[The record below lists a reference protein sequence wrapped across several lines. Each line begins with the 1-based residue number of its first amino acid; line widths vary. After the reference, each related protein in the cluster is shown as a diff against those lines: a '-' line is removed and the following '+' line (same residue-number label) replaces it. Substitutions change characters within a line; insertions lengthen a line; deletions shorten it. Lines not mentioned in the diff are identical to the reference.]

1 MKTFVHNSGFI
12 ESAIELHREMIE
24 LSRPVAKLGL
34 NPFSLHCDAAGGV
47 SVDDIV
53 VMLRWIEESNF
64 GEVSS
69 ERVAQLREHV
79 ESQSSEDKAEV
90 LAKNNVMASEDGY
103 VSKDTSLQV
112 MQKLGILEEFQQDL
126 DSFGKDHTIEDN
138 HETQQKQEDI
148 ESSSHDTERSI
159 NVTSDLK
166 QEDTEQLADA
176 KVDGHVENGADADV
190 TINEEGNDDTMKVD
204 QDMTDSSVKKRG
216 NGLSN
221 MDLDFDSQRE
231 LGSPLKKM
239 KLKPTSTSQNSS
251 LDTLHED
258 DTEEIKNLADQPIVI
273 TTHDLEKVN
282 DTPITLRTADH
293 PSDAVDNDQK
303 LKLETFLQ
311 RLLFPEAHES
321 PSKLGSKNG
330 NTNPSH
336 TFENA
341 LYEVD
346 LSMPQVPLNLNIP
359 ADEHGNT
366 PLHWLTSIANIDLVK
381 ELVKHGAS
389 RLLGDNA
396 GESALVKAVKSVN
409 NYDAGTFEE
418 LLDYLYPCLILKDS
432 MNRTILHHIVITS
445 GMSRCAIAAK
455 YYLDILMGWVVKK
468 QTRKLDGTPDSIF
481 QSIDLKWFINNL
493 LNAQDSNG
501 DTCLNIAAR
510 LGNVSIIDA
519 LLDYGADP
527 VISNKS
533 GLRPV
538 DFGAGTSKLRGQ
550 KGEMSQPKIM
560 SPAAGNK
567 QVTELSSV
575 DTGNLIR
582 ELETLLNKVKTN
594 YEDEVYQYKNKLEK
608 LHSQLNSQRELLAT
622 SRDRLAHTKQLRDDY
637 ALLKEQ
643 LMNIKQGI
651 AEEEE
656 NFRKESEFLGFS
668 SEEASKIDWNS
679 SEFDAD
685 EPFRIDIIY
694 DLVEHKL
701 NSTYKGNLEELLSQ
715 ESVES
720 IKKSLIANAGS
731 EDKLKEQLASS
742 LPPAPLLKARLEAYR
757 KNDDHLQDVLVGIK
771 EKRTDL
777 ENKFRRVLSLCLK
790 IEEGKVDDMLDGLL
804 QAISSEDP
812 QEIDTEEMQDFLK
825 KHSD

>member
-1 MKTFVHNSGFI
+1 M
-12 ESAIELHREMIE
+12 
-24 LSRPVAKLGL
+24 SRPVAKLGL

>member
-1 MKTFVHNSGFI
+1 M
-12 ESAIELHREMIE
+12 
-24 LSRPVAKLGL
+24 SRPVAKLGL

-258 DTEEIKNLADQPIVI
+258 DTEEIKNLTDQPIVI

>member
-1 MKTFVHNSGFI
+1 
-12 ESAIELHREMIE
+12 MIE

-34 NPFSLHCDAAGGV
+34 NPFILHCDAAGGV

-112 MQKLGILEEFQQDL
+112 MQKLGILEDFQQDL

-159 NVTSDLK
+159 NVTSDFK

-396 GESALVKAVKSVN
+396 GESALVKAVESVN

>member
-1 MKTFVHNSGFI
+1 
-12 ESAIELHREMIE
+12 MIE

-112 MQKLGILEEFQQDL
+112 MQKLGILEDFQQDL

-166 QEDTEQLADA
+166 QEDSEQLADA

>member
-1 MKTFVHNSGFI
+1 M
-12 ESAIELHREMIE
+12 
-24 LSRPVAKLGL
+24 SRPVAKLGL

-112 MQKLGILEEFQQDL
+112 MQKLGILEDFQQDL

-166 QEDTEQLADA
+166 QEDSEQLADA

>member
-1 MKTFVHNSGFI
+1 
-12 ESAIELHREMIE
+12 MIE

>member
-1 MKTFVHNSGFI
+1 M
-12 ESAIELHREMIE
+12 
-24 LSRPVAKLGL
+24 SRPVAKLGL
-34 NPFSLHCDAAGGV
+34 NPFILHCDAAGGV

-112 MQKLGILEEFQQDL
+112 MQKLGILEDFQQDL

-159 NVTSDLK
+159 NVTSDFK

>member
-1 MKTFVHNSGFI
+1 
-12 ESAIELHREMIE
+12 MIE

-112 MQKLGILEEFQQDL
+112 MQKLGILEDFQQDL

-176 KVDGHVENGADADV
+176 KVDDHVENGADADV

>member
-1 MKTFVHNSGFI
+1 M
-12 ESAIELHREMIE
+12 
-24 LSRPVAKLGL
+24 SRPVAKLGL

-112 MQKLGILEEFQQDL
+112 MQKLGILEDFQQDL

-176 KVDGHVENGADADV
+176 KVDDHVENGADADV

>member
-1 MKTFVHNSGFI
+1 M
-12 ESAIELHREMIE
+12 
-24 LSRPVAKLGL
+24 SRPVAKLGL

-651 AEEEE
+651 DEEEE

>member
-1 MKTFVHNSGFI
+1 
-12 ESAIELHREMIE
+12 MIE

-651 AEEEE
+651 DEEEE

>member
-1 MKTFVHNSGFI
+1 M
-12 ESAIELHREMIE
+12 
-24 LSRPVAKLGL
+24 SRPVAKLGL

-293 PSDAVDNDQK
+293 SSDAVDNDQK

>member
-1 MKTFVHNSGFI
+1 
-12 ESAIELHREMIE
+12 MIE

-432 MNRTILHHIVITS
+432 MNKTILHHIVITS

>member
-1 MKTFVHNSGFI
+1 
-12 ESAIELHREMIE
+12 
-24 LSRPVAKLGL
+24 
-34 NPFSLHCDAAGGV
+34 
-47 SVDDIV
+47 
-53 VMLRWIEESNF
+53 
-64 GEVSS
+64 
-69 ERVAQLREHV
+69 
-79 ESQSSEDKAEV
+79 
-90 LAKNNVMASEDGY
+90 
-103 VSKDTSLQV
+103 
-112 MQKLGILEEFQQDL
+112 
-126 DSFGKDHTIEDN
+126 
-138 HETQQKQEDI
+138 
-148 ESSSHDTERSI
+148 
-159 NVTSDLK
+159 
-166 QEDTEQLADA
+166 
-176 KVDGHVENGADADV
+176 
-190 TINEEGNDDTMKVD
+190 
-204 QDMTDSSVKKRG
+204 
-216 NGLSN
+216 
-221 MDLDFDSQRE
+221 
-231 LGSPLKKM
+231 
-239 KLKPTSTSQNSS
+239 
-251 LDTLHED
+251 
-258 DTEEIKNLADQPIVI
+258 
-273 TTHDLEKVN
+273 
-282 DTPITLRTADH
+282 
-293 PSDAVDNDQK
+293 
-303 LKLETFLQ
+303 
-311 RLLFPEAHES
+311 
-321 PSKLGSKNG
+321 
-330 NTNPSH
+330 
-336 TFENA
+336 
-341 LYEVD
+341 
-346 LSMPQVPLNLNIP
+346 
-359 ADEHGNT
+359 
-366 PLHWLTSIANIDLVK
+366 
-381 ELVKHGAS
+381 
-389 RLLGDNA
+389 
-396 GESALVKAVKSVN
+396 
-409 NYDAGTFEE
+409 
-418 LLDYLYPCLILKDS
+418 
-432 MNRTILHHIVITS
+432 
-445 GMSRCAIAAK
+445 MSRCAIAAK

>member
-1 MKTFVHNSGFI
+1 
-12 ESAIELHREMIE
+12 MIE

-112 MQKLGILEEFQQDL
+112 MQKLGILEDFQQDL

-166 QEDTEQLADA
+166 QEDTEQLADT

>member
-1 MKTFVHNSGFI
+1 
-12 ESAIELHREMIE
+12 MIE

-258 DTEEIKNLADQPIVI
+258 DTEEIKNLTDQPIVI

>member
-1 MKTFVHNSGFI
+1 M
-12 ESAIELHREMIE
+12 
-24 LSRPVAKLGL
+24 SRPVAKLGL

-112 MQKLGILEEFQQDL
+112 MQKLGILEDFQQDL

-166 QEDTEQLADA
+166 QEDTEQLADT

-679 SEFDAD
+679 SAFDAD

>member
-1 MKTFVHNSGFI
+1 M
-12 ESAIELHREMIE
+12 
-24 LSRPVAKLGL
+24 SRPVAKLGL
-34 NPFSLHCDAAGGV
+34 NPFILHCDAAGGV

-112 MQKLGILEEFQQDL
+112 MQKLGILEDFQQDL

-159 NVTSDLK
+159 NVTSDFK

-396 GESALVKAVKSVN
+396 GESALVKAVESVN

>member
-1 MKTFVHNSGFI
+1 M
-12 ESAIELHREMIE
+12 
-24 LSRPVAKLGL
+24 SRPVAKLGL

-651 AEEEE
+651 DEEEE

-715 ESVES
+715 ESIES

>member
-1 MKTFVHNSGFI
+1 
-12 ESAIELHREMIE
+12 MIE

-560 SPAAGNK
+560 SPAAGTK

>member
-1 MKTFVHNSGFI
+1 
-12 ESAIELHREMIE
+12 MIE

-258 DTEEIKNLADQPIVI
+258 DTEVIKNLADQPIVI

>member
-1 MKTFVHNSGFI
+1 
-12 ESAIELHREMIE
+12 MIE

-112 MQKLGILEEFQQDL
+112 MQKLGILEDFQQDL

-239 KLKPTSTSQNSS
+239 KLKPTSISQNSS

>member
-1 MKTFVHNSGFI
+1 
-12 ESAIELHREMIE
+12 MIE

-112 MQKLGILEEFQQDL
+112 MQKLGILEDFQQDL

>member
-1 MKTFVHNSGFI
+1 M
-12 ESAIELHREMIE
+12 
-24 LSRPVAKLGL
+24 SRPVAKLGL

-112 MQKLGILEEFQQDL
+112 MQKLGILEDFQQDL

>member
-1 MKTFVHNSGFI
+1 
-12 ESAIELHREMIE
+12 MIE

-79 ESQSSEDKAEV
+79 ESQSTEDKAEV

>member
-1 MKTFVHNSGFI
+1 M
-12 ESAIELHREMIE
+12 
-24 LSRPVAKLGL
+24 SRPVAKLGL

-112 MQKLGILEEFQQDL
+112 MQKLGILEDFQQDL

-293 PSDAVDNDQK
+293 PSDAVDNDHK

>member
-1 MKTFVHNSGFI
+1 M
-12 ESAIELHREMIE
+12 
-24 LSRPVAKLGL
+24 SRPVAKLGL

-251 LDTLHED
+251 LDTLHEE

-651 AEEEE
+651 DEEEE